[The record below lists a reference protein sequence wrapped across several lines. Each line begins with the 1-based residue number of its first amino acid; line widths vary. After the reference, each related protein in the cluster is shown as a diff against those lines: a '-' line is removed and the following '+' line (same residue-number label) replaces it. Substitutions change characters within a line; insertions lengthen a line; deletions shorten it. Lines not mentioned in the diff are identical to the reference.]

1 MPAKILLTG
10 AAGLVGRAVARQLR
24 RDGLDHVAI
33 DRNAS
38 VIDGHE
44 VVECDVRDVHRL
56 HDLAHRHCFDAIA
69 HCAGYSGPMLGQRNP
84 ASVIAVNVGGTAN
97 LLEVARVHSIERFVF
112 CSSVSAVGP
121 TSGAITEEVV
131 LRPTTV
137 YGATKSASEQL
148 IAAYQHTSGLTAVSL
163 RLAAVWGPE
172 RTTVCALGT
181 MIKDAVEGR
190 ETVFGSGGDF
200 PTQYL
205 HVADAA
211 QAVLLALNETA
222 PRQGVYNVN
231 GGEYLTFAAVADEV
245 RSVLPQAC
253 ISIGPGGDPLYEWQE
268 RFDISAARR
277 DLGFKP
283 QVSLREGIEA
293 FADAIGRGDGDRNAR
308 RVSALAEGRLP

>member
-10 AAGLVGRAVARQLR
+10 ATGFVGRAVARRLR
-24 RDGLDHVAI
+24 RDGLDYVAI
-33 DRNAS
+33 DQNAG

-44 VVECDVRDVHRL
+44 VIECDVRDVHRL
-56 HDLAHRHCFDAIA
+56 HDLAVRHRFDAIA
-69 HCAGYSGPMLGQRNP
+69 HCAGYSGPMLGGGNP
-84 ASVIAVNVGGTAN
+84 AAVIAVNVGGTAN

-121 TSGAITEEVV
+121 TSAAITEDVV

-137 YGATKSASEQL
+137 YGSTKAACEQL
-148 IAAYQHTSGLTAVSL
+148 IAAYQHTSGITAVSL

-181 MIKDAVEGR
+181 TIKDAVEGR
-190 ETVFGSGGDF
+190 ETVFETGGEF

-205 HVADAA
+205 HVEDAA
-211 QAVLLALNETA
+211 QAVLLALNVTA

-245 RSVLPQAC
+245 RSVLPQARVTV
-253 ISIGPGGDPLYEWQE
+253 GPGGDPLYEWQE
-268 RFDISAARR
+268 QFDISAARR
-277 DLGFKP
+277 DLGFEP
-283 QVSLREGIEA
+283 QISLREGIES
-293 FADAIGRGDGDRNAR
+293 FADALGRGGDPNA
-308 RVSALAEGRLP
+308 VPLGRSS